1 MKLIMK
7 ILLLCSFVTCFV
19 AVSFAQNYKIKQ
31 TVTTGGQTMTSTT
44 YVKGPRKR
52 TESGGIMGIGADVAT
67 IEQCDLKQNV
77 QVNDKK
83 KMYAVDPFDDG
94 DTASMPAA
102 KPTPAKAK
110 PAPVTKG
117 GTVTYISN
125 ITDTGERKQMFGMT
139 ARHIKSSMTMES
151 SPDACSKQDMK
162 IETDGWYID
171 LPAFSCPVTVRPP
184 QMPRYETPQR
194 GGCQDKFVS
203 RTTGSGKMGF
213 PLSETRTMIFG
224 GGMTT
229 TQTTETL
236 EFSKATLDDALF
248 AVPDGY
254 TKVENSQ
261 ELYGQPD
268 YSAMMRG
275 AMKDSEDKSKVA
287 TPSSGNIPAAPAA
300 KRPGSI
306 RIGVLAPTNRGGEN
320 ISITNMQTFLV
331 GKLTGG
337 NIDAVAVASEADARA
352 ASCDYILSSDLSKL
366 KQTTASKV
374 GGLFGKVVNADTSA
388 SRTYEAQVDFQLT
401 KLADGK
407 SVIKNKASSKTEN
420 NADRAAESVLAMEA
434 AAVLSVAK

>member
-1 MKLIMK
+1 MKLTTRV
-7 ILLLCSFVTCFV
+7 LVLCFFVGTAFT
-19 AVSFAQNYKIKQ
+19 ASSAQNYKIKQ

-94 DTASMPAA
+94 DAASMPAA

-117 GTVTYISN
+117 GTVTYVSN

-213 PLSETRTMIFG
+213 PLTETRTMIFG

-275 AMKDSEDKSKVA
+275 AMKDSEDKSKIA
-287 TPSSGNIPAAPAA
+287 TPSSGNIPATPAA

-337 NIDAVAVASEADARA
+337 NVDAVAVASEADARA

-366 KQTTASKV
+366 KQTTASKI
-374 GGLFGKVVNADTSA
+374 GGLFGKVTSTDTSA
-388 SRTYEAQVDFQLT
+388 SRTYEAQVEFQLT

-407 SVIKNKASSKTEN
+407 SVLKNKASSKTES
-420 NADRAAESVLAMEA
+420 NADRAAESVFAMEA